1 MVQYYVFSPH
11 YDFYINKAQRSSGY
25 SMSSFHFHKKYEIY
39 YQLSGTRKYFIEDSA
54 YFVNVGNVVLI
65 DQSEIHKAS
74 SVHDEPH
81 ARVVINF
88 SEELIV
94 PVARCFPDV
103 DLLALFHSGQKV
115 LPLDMRARAQA
126 EEILVRLVAAGTV
139 ETPAAVAMR
148 RLLLCELLIFL
159 TEWRATQSKAERD
172 AARISN
178 KTIDAVAGYVSAH
191 YREKLTLDELAGRFH
206 LSRCYL
212 SRLFKQT
219 TNIGVM
225 EYVNSVR
232 LRAAKDLLENTAL
245 PVSGIAQEVGYATP
259 GHFTRMFR
267 IGTGLAPMEYRKLF
281 RVKP

>member
-11 YDFYINKAQRSSGY
+11 YDFYINKAQRSGGY

-54 YFVNVGNVVLI
+54 YFINVGNVVLI

-81 ARVVINF
+81 ARVVLNF
-88 SEELIV
+88 CEELIA

-115 LPLDMRARAQA
+115 LALDMRARAQT
-126 EEILVRLVAAGTV
+126 EEILAKLVTAGAC
-139 ETPAAVAMR
+139 ETPTAVAMR
-148 RLLLCELLIFL
+148 RLLLCELLVLL
-159 TEWRATQSKAERD
+159 TEYKASQSKAERD

-191 YREKLTLDELAGRFH
+191 YREKLTLDVLAGRFH

-225 EYVNSVR
+225 EYVNGVR
-232 LRAAKDLLENTAL
+232 LRAAKDLLENTAT
-245 PVSGIAQEVGYATP
+245 PVSEVAQEVGYATP
-259 GHFTRMFR
+259 GHFSRMFR
-267 IGTGLAPMEYRKLF
+267 IGTGLSPKEYRKMF
-281 RVKP
+281 RVQP